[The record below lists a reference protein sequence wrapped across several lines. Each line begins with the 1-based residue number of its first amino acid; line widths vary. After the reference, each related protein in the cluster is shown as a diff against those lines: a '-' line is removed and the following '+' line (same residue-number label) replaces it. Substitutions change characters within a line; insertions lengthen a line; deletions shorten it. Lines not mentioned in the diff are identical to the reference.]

1 MKKRW
6 VVIDQQDNNKIEE
19 LSNQLNNL
27 HPVLTRLLL
36 QRGVNT
42 KEKSLEFF
50 KPQLKSLYDP
60 FLMKDMDKAVVRVA
74 KAVDNSEKILVYGDY
89 DVDGT
94 SAVALVYSFLKTYNP
109 NIEYYVPDRYT
120 EGYGISVQGIEYAK
134 EQKFKLIIALDCG
147 IKGHEQISLANTY
160 NIDVIICDH
169 HRPGETLPDACAV
182 LDPKREDCKYPFKE
196 LSGCGVGFKL
206 IQAYAISKEIPFK
219 EIVKYLDLVV
229 ISIASDIVPI
239 VDENRIL
246 AYYGLKII
254 NEHPR
259 PGIEATILQN
269 ITLKKNETSEPPYH
283 SIFNK
288 EITISDLV
296 FTVGPRINAAGRMD
310 TGRNSVKLL
319 ISESLDSTF
328 SIGAKI
334 KQYNEDRKVKDKE
347 TFEEANEQIKKDK
360 SCSSK
365 LSMVVYNPDW
375 HKGVIGI
382 VASRLVEQYYRPT
395 IVLTESNGLI
405 TGSARSVK
413 DFDIYDAI
421 EKCSHLLEHFGG
433 HKYAAGLSLLPENLF
448 HFSETFEE
456 VVSTTITEKSTFPE
470 IEIDSELKLSDIN
483 KDFFDKLKYFAPF
496 GPGNM
501 NPVFATNGVYDD
513 GQARVMG
520 NNDIKHLKL
529 SIVHSKM
536 TSYPIPAIAFG
547 MGGFFENVTDS
558 KRFNICYHI
567 EENVWNKN
575 TSLQLNIRDIEIREK
590 KQQL

>member
-6 VVIDQQDNNKIEE
+6 VITDQQDNKEIDE
-19 LSNQLNNL
+19 LSNQLSDL

-36 QRGVNT
+36 QRGLNT
-42 KEKSLEFF
+42 KEQAIAFF
-50 KPQLKSLYDP
+50 KPQLKALYDP
-60 FLMKDMDKAVVRVA
+60 FLMKDMDKAVKRVVH
-74 KAVDNSEKILVYGDY
+74 AVDHQEKILVYGDY

-94 SAVALVYSFLKTYNP
+94 SAVALVYSFLKLYNS

-120 EGYGISVQGIEYAK
+120 EGYGISIQGIEYAK
-134 EQKFKLIIALDCG
+134 EQEFKLIIALDCG
-147 IKGHEQISLANTY
+147 IKAHEQINLANEY
-160 NIDVIICDH
+160 QIDVIICDH
-169 HRPGETLPDACAV
+169 HRPGETLPSACAV
-182 LDPKREDCKYPFKE
+182 LDPKRDDCHYPFKE

-206 IQAYAISKEIPFK
+206 VQAYAKFREIPFQ
-219 EIVKYLDLVV
+219 EILKYLDLVV

-239 VDENRIL
+239 VDENRVL
-246 AYYGLKII
+246 AYFGLRII
-254 NEHPR
+254 NSQPR

-269 ITLKKNETSEPPYH
+269 ITLKKTDTSEHPFT

-319 ISESLDSTF
+319 ISESLDATLN
-328 SIGAKI
+328 IGEKI
-334 KQYNEDRKVKDKE
+334 KQYNEDRKIKDKE
-347 TFEEANEQIKKDK
+347 TFDEALSQIQLDK
-360 SCSSK
+360 SFSNKS
-365 LSMVVYNPDW
+365 SMVVYHPDW

-382 VASRLVEQYYRPT
+382 VASRLVEQFYRPT
-395 IVLTESNGLI
+395 IVLTQSNGLI

-421 EKCSHLLEHFGG
+421 EKCAHLLEHFGG

-448 HFSETFEE
+448 KFMEAFENVVENSISEE
-456 VVSTTITEKSTFPE
+456 STCPE

-483 KDFFDKLKYFAPF
+483 KDFFDRLKFFAPF

-501 NPVFATNGVYDD
+501 NPVFATMGVYDD
-513 GQARVMG
+513 GQARVIG
-520 NNDIKHLKL
+520 NNDVKHLKL

-536 TSYPIPAIAFG
+536 ASYPVPAIAFN
-547 MGGFFENVTDS
+547 MGCFHENVIDS

-567 EENVWNKN
+567 EENVWNKAI
-575 TSLQLNIRDIEIREK
+575 TLQINIKDIEIPEK
-590 KQQL
+590 KS